1 MEIMEYDKNISDNVT
16 QTGNILLLN
25 IISLLYD
32 VSVDVV
38 KKYQRING
46 NLPNIID
53 IDKQQIVK
61 NEFKLIERL
70 LKIEKSKNYDEKY
83 KSKTFDILIFI

>member
-70 LKIEKSKNYDEKY
+70 LKIEKIKRNVQ
-83 KSKTFDILIFI
+83 

>member
-1 MEIMEYDKNISDNVT
+1 MEYDKNISDNVT

-70 LKIEKSKNYDEKY
+70 LKIEKIKRNVQ
-83 KSKTFDILIFI
+83 